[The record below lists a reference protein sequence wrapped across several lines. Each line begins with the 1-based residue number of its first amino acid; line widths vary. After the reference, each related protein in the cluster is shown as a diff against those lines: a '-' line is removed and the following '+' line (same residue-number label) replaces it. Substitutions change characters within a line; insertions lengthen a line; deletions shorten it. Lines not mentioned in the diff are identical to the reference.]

1 VLEAAA
7 PMSLLDRYVG
17 RIVVG
22 AFVATLVFF
31 VGIMILLDLLNRL
44 PGYVEKAGREG
55 YGGIDLAIYLALYYV
70 KLVPVFVMG
79 VTPFATVI
87 ACMFAVARLQ
97 QANEVVPMLFLG
109 RSIQR
114 VLRPMLVCAVVAA
127 LAMAASWQWVMPH
140 VGASLAVDDAVL
152 HQSGSVQKNLVH
164 EAHGEVNQYLSAGEF
179 DPVSATMSKVDMLL
193 ESTLAAE
200 RTLVTAKE
208 ATWDKAKGDWRLKS
222 GKAKRRSS
230 AGGILTEPQQW
241 LERPDLTPTMLVQN
255 SRDTIEPDTLSY
267 SDLLELTVT
276 RPNRADVRLALH
288 RHIAYPLANLL
299 LLLLALP
306 FAVFYERGSR
316 IERVL
321 LAIGVCGGYM
331 LMDLVCQSLGQ
342 RGLVHPIV
350 AAWSPTIVFGA
361 LGVVLFGST
370 KS

>member
-1 VLEAAA
+1 
-7 PMSLLDRYVG
+7 MSLLDRYVG
-17 RIVVG
+17 RIVAG

-44 PGYVEKAGREG
+44 PAYVERAGREG
-55 YGGIDLAIYLALYYV
+55 YGGIDLAIYLVLYYV

-79 VTPFATVI
+79 VMPFATVI

-114 VLRPMLVCAVVAA
+114 LLRPMLVCGVVAG
-127 LAMAASWQWVMPH
+127 LGMAASWQWVMPH
-140 VGASLAVDDAVL
+140 VGASLAMYEAIL
-152 HQSGSVQKNLVH
+152 QQSGSVQKNLVH
-164 EAHGEVNQYLSAGEF
+164 ESRGEVSYYLSAGEF
-179 DPVSATMSKVDMLL
+179 DPLSATMRTGSMLV

-200 RTLVTAKE
+200 TTLVTFTQ
-208 ATWDKAKGDWRLKS
+208 ATWDKSKGDWRLT
-222 GKAKRRSS
+222 GGRAGRRY
-230 AGGILTEPQQW
+230 GGEPQHW
-241 LERPDLTPTMLVQN
+241 LERPDLTPTTLVQQ
-255 SRDTIEPDTLSY
+255 SRDTIDPETQSY
-267 SDLLELTVT
+267 SDLIELTVT

-288 RHIAYPLANLL
+288 RHITYPLANLL

-321 LAIGVCGGYM
+321 LAIAVCGGYM

-350 AAWSPTIVFGA
+350 SAWSPTIVFGA
-361 LGVVLFGST
+361 LGIVLFGST
-370 KS
+370 KT

>member
-1 VLEAAA
+1 
-7 PMSLLDRYVG
+7 MSLIDRYVS
-17 RIVVG
+17 RIVAG
-22 AFVATLVFF
+22 AFAATLVFF

-114 VLRPMLVCAVVAA
+114 VLRPMLLCAVVAG
-127 LAMAASWQWVMPH
+127 LAMAASWQWIMPH
-140 VGASLAVDDAVL
+140 VGASLAVDEAIL

-164 EAHGEVNQYLSAGEF
+164 ESHGEVNYYLSAGEF
-179 DPVSATMSKVDMLL
+179 DPVSATMRSGAMLV

-200 RTLVTAKE
+200 TTLYRFAQ
-208 ATWDKAKGDWRLKS
+208 ATWDKSKGDWRLTG
-222 GKAKRRSS
+222 GKAKRRY
-230 AGGILTEPQQW
+230 AAEPQQW
-241 LERPDLTPTMLVQN
+241 LERADLTPATLVQHG
-255 SRDTIEPDTLSY
+255 RDTIDPDTLSY
-267 SDLLELTVT
+267 SDLIDLAVT

-288 RHIAYPLANLL
+288 RHITYPLANLL

-321 LAIGVCGGYM
+321 LAIAVCGGYM

-361 LGVVLFGST
+361 LGIVLFGST
-370 KS
+370 KT

>member
-1 VLEAAA
+1 
-7 PMSLLDRYVG
+7 MSLLDRYVG
-17 RIVVG
+17 RIVAG

-31 VGIMILLDLLNRL
+31 VGLMILLDLLNRL

-79 VTPFATVI
+79 VMPFATVI

-114 VLRPMLVCAVVAA
+114 VLRPMLLCAVVVG
-127 LAMAASWQWVMPH
+127 LAMVASWQWLMPH
-140 VGASLAVDDAVL
+140 VGASLAVDEAVL

-164 EAHGEVNQYLSAGEF
+164 EFHGEVNQYLSAGEF
-179 DPVSATMSKVDMLL
+179 DPVSATMRGVRMLV
-193 ESTLAAE
+193 EGTLAAE
-200 RTLVTAKE
+200 TTLVTAAE
-208 ATWDKAKGDWRLKS
+208 ATWDKTKGDWRLTD
-222 GKAKRRSS
+222 GKAKRRYDS
-230 AGGILTEPQQW
+230 EPRQW
-241 LERPDLTPTMLVQN
+241 LERPDLAPTTLVQH

-267 SDLLELTVT
+267 SDLIDLTVT

-316 IERVL
+316 VERVL
-321 LAIGVCGGYM
+321 LAIAVCGGYM

-361 LGVVLFGST
+361 LGIVLFGST
-370 KS
+370 KT

>member
-1 VLEAAA
+1 
-7 PMSLLDRYVG
+7 MSLLDRYVG
-17 RIVVG
+17 RIVAG

-44 PGYVEKAGREG
+44 PGYVDRAGRQG
-55 YGGIDLAIYLALYYV
+55 FSGIDLAIYLVAYYA
-70 KLVPVFVMG
+70 KLVPVFVMA
-79 VTPFATVI
+79 VVPFVTVI
-87 ACMFAVARLQ
+87 ACMFSVARLQ

-114 VLRPMLVCAVVAA
+114 VLRPMLLCGVVAA

-140 VGASLAVDDAVL
+140 VGASLAMDEAFL
-152 HQSGSVQKNLVH
+152 QQSSTVQKNLVH
-164 EAHGEVNQYLSAGEF
+164 ESRGEVSQFLSVAEF
-179 DPVSATMSKVDMLL
+179 DPVAATMRGVNMLV
-193 ESTLAAE
+193 ESTLVAE
-200 RTLVTAKE
+200 RTLVSAE
-208 ATWDKAKGDWRLKS
+208 QATWDKEKGDWRLTN
-222 GKAKRRSS
+222 GMARHRY
-230 AGGILTEPQQW
+230 GGDPQPW
-241 LERPDLTPTMLVQN
+241 LERPDLTPMTLVQHG
-255 SRDTIEPDTLSY
+255 RDKIDLDTLSY
-267 SDLLELTVT
+267 TDLIEFTVT

-321 LAIGVCGGYM
+321 LAIVVCGGYM
-331 LMDLVCQSLGQ
+331 LMDLVCQSLGG

-361 LGVVLFGST
+361 LGIVLFGST
-370 KS
+370 KT

>member
-1 VLEAAA
+1 
-7 PMSLLDRYVG
+7 MSLLDRYVG
-17 RIVVG
+17 RIVAG

-31 VGIMILLDLLNRL
+31 LGIMILLDLLNRL

-55 YGGIDLAIYLALYYV
+55 FSGIDLAVYLGLYYV

-79 VTPFATVI
+79 VMPFATVI
-87 ACMFAVARLQ
+87 ACMFSVARLQ

-114 VLRPMLVCAVVAA
+114 LLRPMLMCGALAG

-140 VGASLAVDDAVL
+140 VGASLAMYEAVL
-152 HQSGSVQKNLVH
+152 QQSGAVQKNVVH
-164 EAHGEVNQYLSAGEF
+164 ESHGEVNYHLSVGEF
-179 DPVSATMSKVDMLL
+179 DPVSATMHRLNMLV
-193 ESTLAAE
+193 ESTLAVE
-200 RTLVTAKE
+200 TTLVTATQ
-208 ATWDKAKGDWRLKS
+208 ATWDKEKRDWRLEN

-241 LERPDLTPTMLVQN
+241 LERPDLTPRALVQQ
-255 SRDTIEPDTLSY
+255 SRDTIDPDTLSY
-267 SDLLELTVT
+267 SDLVELTIQ
-276 RPNRADVRLALH
+276 RPNRADVRLALQ
-288 RHIAYPLANLL
+288 RHITYPLANLL

-321 LAIGVCGGYM
+321 LAIAVCGGYM

-342 RGLVHPIV
+342 RGLHPIV

-361 LGVVLFGST
+361 LGIVLFGST
-370 KS
+370 KT